1 MFSAIFLL
9 PCLLLVGAQHC
20 GPEELDGVG
29 ERVTACVIRHQESLQ
44 DTAATFPD
52 QVYMQEA
59 ACDTVRRILEECG
72 SMWAACYTQPEV
84 KQLRELQLAALRDTL
99 AASLDPDTCALAA
112 PEVENEWSEVE
123 VEEEQLPGDEI
134 LQVGD
139 DVDCSDELCVNA
151 EEVSPPK
158 SGLLGR
164 TLNLIS
170 GGR

>member
-29 ERVTACVIRHQESLQ
+29 EQVTACVIRHQESLQ
-44 DTAATFPD
+44 DTAATFPGE
-52 QVYMQEA
+52 VYMQEA

-84 KQLRELQLAALRDTL
+84 KQLRELQLAALRETL
-99 AASLDPDTCALAA
+99 AASLDPDTCALGA
-112 PEVENEWSEVE
+112 PEVENEWREVE
-123 VEEEQLPGDEI
+123 VEEEQLPGEET

-139 DVDCSDELCVNA
+139 NEDCSDELCVKA
-151 EEVSPPK
+151 DDVAPPK

-164 TLNLIS
+164 ILNLIS

>member
-1 MFSAIFLL
+1 
-9 PCLLLVGAQHC
+9 
-20 GPEELDGVG
+20 
-29 ERVTACVIRHQESLQ
+29 
-44 DTAATFPD
+44 
-52 QVYMQEA
+52 MQEKF
-59 ACDTVRRILEECG
+59 IESYL
-72 SMWAACYTQPEV
+72 QV
-84 KQLRELQLAALRDTL
+84 KQLRELQLAALRETL

-123 VEEEQLPGDEI
+123 VEEEQLAGEEI

-151 EEVSPPK
+151 DEVSPPK

-164 TLNLIS
+164 ILNLIS